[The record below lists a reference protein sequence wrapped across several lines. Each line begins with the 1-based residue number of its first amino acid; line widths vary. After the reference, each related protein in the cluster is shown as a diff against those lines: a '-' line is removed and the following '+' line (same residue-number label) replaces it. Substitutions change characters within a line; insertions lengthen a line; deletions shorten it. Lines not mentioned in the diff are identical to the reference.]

1 MKEMTKKFI
10 YPLFALAVALGLTV
24 AAAGQKPTTIKG
36 AYVVDVACGTAKVK
50 DDASAE
56 GHSGKKG
63 CATKEA
69 CSKSGL
75 GFFANGKFTK
85 FDPKGSDLAKAA
97 LAKSTQDTGQK
108 FTVVGEEKGGV
119 FHLASIKAE

>member
-1 MKEMTKKFI
+1 MTKKFI
-10 YPLFALAVALGLTV
+10 YPLLALVVGLIMSV
-24 AAAGQKPTTIKG
+24 AAAAQHPTTVKG
-36 AYVVDVACGTAKVK
+36 AYIVDVACGTSKVK

-56 GHSGKKG
+56 AHSGKKG

-97 LAKSTQDTGQK
+97 LAKSTKDSGQK
-108 FTVVGEEKGGV
+108 YTVVGQEKGGI
-119 FHLASIKAE
+119 FTATSITAEE